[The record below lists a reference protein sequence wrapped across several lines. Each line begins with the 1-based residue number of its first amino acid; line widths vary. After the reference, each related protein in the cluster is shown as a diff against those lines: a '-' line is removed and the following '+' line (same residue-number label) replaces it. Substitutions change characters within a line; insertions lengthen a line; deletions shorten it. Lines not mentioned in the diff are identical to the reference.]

1 MLNWIMENWF
11 IIVAVMALIFV
22 AAYQCLKFSKLTKKQ
37 QLAKIKR
44 TAYILVAEAE
54 FSFGSKAGQAKFNYV
69 YKMLANKFPLFNR
82 IPKEAAYKIIDEAL
96 DELKEALKEE
106 KELNEI
112 E

>member
-11 IIVAVMALIFV
+11 IIVAVIALIFV
-22 AAYQCLKFSKLTKKQ
+22 AVYQYFKFSKLTKKQ
-37 QLAKIKR
+37 QLTKIKR

-106 KELNEI
+106 RELNEI
-112 E
+112 D

>member
-1 MLNWIMENWF
+1 MLNWIMENWVIILAF
-11 IIVAVMALIFV
+11 IALILGV
-22 AAYQCLKFSKLTKKQ
+22 VYHYVEFSKLTKKQ

-106 KELNEI
+106 EELNQI
-112 E
+112 D